1 MVPREVRAHCS
12 IVRLAKRH
20 EGFGEQSLADL
31 ANLPLT
37 GGGAFVLDGTKRFY
51 DKNQGRTVQKDAQ
64 GISPPELHRNNGKC
78 GHMKVWQWCHRR

>member
-12 IVRLAKRH
+12 IVRLAKPH

-37 GGGAFVLDGTKRFY
+37 GGGAFVLDGTQKSRS
-51 DKNQGRTVQKDAQ
+51 DRAEGRTRDQ
-64 GISPPELHRNNGKC
+64 SS
-78 GHMKVWQWCHRR
+78 